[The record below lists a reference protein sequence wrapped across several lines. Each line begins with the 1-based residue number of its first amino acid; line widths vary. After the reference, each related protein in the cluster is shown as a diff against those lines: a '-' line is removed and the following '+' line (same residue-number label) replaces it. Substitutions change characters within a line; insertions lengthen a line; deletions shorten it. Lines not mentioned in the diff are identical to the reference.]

1 MKLQKFNS
9 INVIPF
15 IDVLL
20 VLLAIVLLTST
31 FITKGIIPVNLPD
44 AQNALKLKSDKELV
58 IAIND
63 KGDLFLE
70 DQKVEL
76 SDIEKELQD
85 KQKDTPVHLNTD
97 KETKFEYFVNVLDL
111 LKKEEFSNVSIVT
124 KR

>member
-1 MKLQKFNS
+1 M
-9 INVIPF
+9 
-15 IDVLL
+15 
-20 VLLAIVLLTST
+20 
-31 FITKGIIPVNLPD
+31 PD
-44 AQNALKLKSDKELV
+44 AQNASKLKSDKELV